1 MEKKRNL
8 TFFLILLFIVG
19 TLPITNPVSADSEV
33 DNWPENDAWLHIE
46 LVSWSANDSVE
57 WDNDGGLP
65 DPIFK
70 ICVEADGDNLDCI
83 NTPTWENQ
91 ITLNNSWNYSMD
103 IPDNSNILNITIECE
118 DNDALNDDEC
128 DMNSD
133 VNYWR
138 LYAEYNWSA
147 TPFLTI
153 SGDGD
158 DDDDVTWKNAASIW
172 NFTIGAFGDSD
183 GDGVSDE
190 DDQCEGYDDSDDFDG
205 DGEPSGCDTDDDNDG
220 TPDGDDGC
228 PNTPLGAIVDWG
240 CPLDSDEDGV
250 YDGLDDCPNS
260 NGDAG
265 VDSNGC
271 DLDTDGDG
279 IPDWDDLCP
288 NTPEGEE
295 INLGDSD
302 YYGCSSSQID
312 SDGDG
317 VKDNLDQCP
326 NSVGDEGVDENG
338 CDLDSDSDSI
348 PDFDDECPDTPI
360 GASVGFT
367 GCPSDSDDDGVLDGI
382 DVCPNT
388 PSGASVENNGCSL
401 DLDGDGVNNARDQC
415 PGTSAGAEVSY
426 YGCSAN
432 QGDEDL
438 DGVLNVNDECPDSWF
453 VDKNNPPETSNGC
466 DGLLE
471 SQDDDDD
478 GDGLVNSYDE
488 CPNTPFGQSV
498 DEGGCTSA
506 QREALAN
513 GASSDSDLG
522 GAFMGMLCLFGI
534 IWLLFSVNTKV
545 KKKQQPTVYVQV
557 PQRSVSIPQISS
569 RERELENQSR
579 QAQIESQ
586 RLRQE
591 LANQTQIT
599 QQLQIEAAQKQI
611 SDAVL
616 AQKQLE
622 LANAQQEKEQLQAKL
637 AEAEKNAPIVQ
648 NITYNITDSA
658 ISGDITNKIN
668 GNDSE

>member
-1 MEKKRNL
+1 MENKRSLN
-8 TFFLILLFIVG
+8 FFLILLFIVG
-19 TLPITNPVSADSEV
+19 TLPITNPVSADGEV

-103 IPDNSNILNITIECE
+103 IPDNSNILNISIECE

-220 TPDGDDGC
+220 TPDPDDLC
-228 PNTPLGAIVDWG
+228 PNTPIGAIVDWG
-240 CPLDSDEDGV
+240 CPMDDDEDGV

-260 NGDAG
+260 VGEVDA
-265 VDSNGC
+265 NGC
-271 DLDTDGDG
+271 DLDSDSDG

-288 NTPEGEE
+288 NTPDGEE
-295 INLGDSD
+295 INLED
-302 YYGCSSSQID
+302 YDNWGCSSSQID

-326 NSVGDEGVDENG
+326 NSVGDEGVDGNG
-338 CDLDSDSDSI
+338 CDLDSDSDGI
-348 PDFDDECPDTPI
+348 PDFDDECPNTPI

-367 GCPSDSDDDGVLDGI
+367 GCPSDSDDDGILDGI
-382 DVCPNT
+382 DECPNT
-388 PSGASVENNGCSL
+388 PFGASVENNGCSL
-401 DLDGDGVNNARDQC
+401 DLDDDGVTNNRDQC

-498 DEGGCTSA
+498 DEEGCTSA

-513 GASSDSDLG
+513 GASSDSDVG
-522 GAFMGMLCLFGI
+522 GTIMGTLCLFGV
-534 IWLLFSVNTKV
+534 IWLMFSVISKGKN
-545 KKKQQPTVYVQV
+545 KQQPPVYVQV
-557 PQRSVSIPQISS
+557 PQRSVSMPHISS
-569 RERELENQSR
+569 RERELENQ
-579 QAQIESQ
+579 

-591 LANQTQIT
+591 LANQAQIT
-599 QQLQIEAAQKQI
+599 QQLQMEVAQKQM
-611 SDAVL
+611 SEAAL
-616 AQKQLE
+616 AQKQHE
-622 LANAQQEKEQLQAKL
+622 LANAQQEKEQLEAKL
-637 AEAEKNAPIVQ
+637 AKAEKNAPIVQ

-668 GNDSE
+668 QNDSE